1 MARLAKAAR
10 DMQAGY
16 DVVVIGSGYGG
27 GVAAARLARVGA
39 SVCVLERGR
48 EFLPGEFP
56 DSLLQANRE
65 FQLSRKG
72 KRLGSPTALFDMRW
86 GDDVHVVSGCGLGG
100 TSLINANVCLTP
112 HEKVFEDLIW
122 PSQLRY
128 DHWLNYGYSRARL
141 MLRPCQLPEEET
153 PPKLAALET
162 AAQKTGH
169 QMQRVPLHI
178 AFETG
183 ENAAG
188 VVQRACTQCGDC
200 MSGCNVG
207 AKTTV
212 HSTYLS
218 EAHRFGAELFTEVS
232 ARFVE
237 KLDGSCPAAEAE
249 GYRWRV
255 VFERLDGDRSIV
267 GRRSVMA
274 HKVVI
279 AAGTLGSTEIMMRSR
294 ERGFCAGVVQRA
306 CTQCGDCM
314 SGCNVGAKTTVHSTY
329 LSEAH
334 RFGAELFTEVSAR
347 FVEKLDGSCPAA
359 EAEGYRWRV
368 VFERL
373 DGDRSIVGRRS
384 VMAHKVVIAAGT
396 LGSTEIMMRSRERGL
411 KVSAAL
417 GQRFCTNADAIA
429 MGYNNDILIN
439 GVGTGRQE
447 RRKAPKV
454 GPGVSGMI
462 DLRQGRDLEQ
472 QLVIVEAAIQ
482 SAMAPLLPMLF
493 AAGGAIGEDMDSG
506 LRDKIDEIAR
516 TAQSMILG
524 AYTGAVSQTQT
535 FLAVGHDDHSGEIVF
550 EDDQV
555 SIRWPDAAKQA
566 VFKRIEEALRPV
578 VAATGGTYVPNPVSS
593 RWLGGN
599 LLTVHPL
606 GGCVMGDHAG
616 VGVVDHRCRVFN
628 GEAALNGTGGGAD
641 AVHEGLYICDG
652 SVIPRPL
659 GVHPLFT
666 ITAVAERAMALLMR
680 EKGWTAG
687 LHSGLVQ
694 QHGASVLHSGEGR
707 AS

>member
-267 GRRSVMA
+267 GR
-274 HKVVI
+274 
-279 AAGTLGSTEIMMRSR
+279 G
-294 ERGFCAGVVQRA
+294 
-306 CTQCGDCM
+306 
-314 SGCNVGAKTTVHSTY
+314 
-329 LSEAH
+329 
-334 RFGAELFTEVSAR
+334 
-347 FVEKLDGSCPAA
+347 
-359 EAEGYRWRV
+359 
-368 VFERL
+368 
-373 DGDRSIVGRRS
+373 S